1 VLWCLVAGGYGRV
14 STAAHVFVT
23 GVPRNGVASRCR
35 SWYLIEV
42 PDLWMGGAGSAEVDK
57 IVAAKCNMGGIT
69 PAAVS
74 AASKGAWSVGRH
86 AKVV

>member
-1 VLWCLVAGGYGRV
+1 MTGGYSRV

-23 GVPRNGVASRCR
+23 WMPRNRVTSRCR

-42 PDLWMGGAGSAEVDK
+42 PAWLMGGTGTAEVDK
-57 IVAAKCNMGGIT
+57 IVAAKCNMGGVA

-74 AASKGAWSVGRH
+74 AASKGAGGVGRH